1 MISSKL
7 LATAALSAAVIGSI
21 GLAYAQT
28 TGTPQPGTT
37 GTMTTPGTM
46 GTADTSGT
54 TTTPSTTSN
63 SGMGTNPNN
72 MPTNPSATG
81 TEPMARADRN

>member
-1 MISSKL
+1 MISSKV

-28 TGTPQPGTT
+28 TVQAPDTTQNTGTPQPGTP

-46 GTADTSGT
+46 GTANSGT
-54 TTTPSTTSN
+54 MS
-63 SGMGTNPNN
+63 TNPN
-72 MPTNPSATG
+72 ATG
-81 TEPMARADRN
+81 VEPMPRADRN